1 MVRKWNRYTR
11 AEIREIILG
20 LLKENR
26 YGLTIKD
33 ISRELKLTPRV
44 VRREVNN
51 LKEKDKIKIRRIGPC
66 KVIYKK
72 CYLKND

>member
-11 AEIREIILG
+11 AEIREIILN

-26 YGLTIKD
+26 YGLTITE

-44 VRREVNN
+44 ARREVNK
-51 LKEKDKIKIRRIGPC
+51 LKEKDKIKIRKVGPC
-66 KVIYKK
+66 KIIYKK
-72 CYLKND
+72 CYYRR